1 MATLTLRSSTFP
13 DGHIRLT
20 HADMPMSI
28 GRSQRSGIVV
38 NDQQLSR
45 IHAEFRFS
53 VNGRFEVADLDST
66 NLTIV
71 NERDVDLVE
80 LKTGDHILVGDT
92 EITVE
97 VEYPEEDFHEVTTR
111 EIPMIRPDESTST

>member
-1 MATLTLRSSTFP
+1 
-13 DGHIRLT
+13 
-20 HADMPMSI
+20 MPMSI